1 MNRTDQGVDLSEII
15 STRDID
21 RYRTS
26 SDASHFALIPSAVA
40 SAHSANQIAELFKY
54 ASSNKTS
61 VTFRSGGT
69 SLSGQ
74 GVTDGILIDTRKHF
88 RSIEVLDGGRQ
99 VKVQPG
105 ATVRA
110 VNARLARFARKLGPD
125 PASEIAC
132 TIGGVIANNS
142 SGMACGITD
151 NTYRTLASATVV
163 LANGAIIGTADLNA
177 EEKLKSA
184 APAIYQ
190 ELDAIRQVVR
200 SDPQL
205 AKQISDQYQ
214 IKNTMGYGLNS
225 FVDFDSVIDI
235 FMHIIIGSEGTL
247 GFVSEAIFNT
257 VPLLKYAATT
267 LIIFEDLITATQ
279 ALDVLIPTKPAT
291 IELMDAPSL
300 RAGKVDLAGL
310 TLANH
315 AALLVE
321 YQASDE
327 QSLAVLIESA
337 QGAITALPC
346 VNKPQLIADPIE
358 RAKLWHI
365 RKGLYA
371 AVAGARKSGTT
382 ALLED
387 IAVPPAHLAATCIG
401 LQELF
406 LKHGYDDAV
415 IFGHAKDGNIHF
427 LVNEDFKDPVK
438 SARYQ
443 SFTEDMV
450 ELVLSHSGS
459 LKAEHGTGRMMAPFV
474 ERQFGSQ
481 LYELMLRIKKAFDPR
496 GILNPGVL
504 ITDDSSSHLKNIKF
518 NPTISPVADRC
529 VECGY
534 CEPICPSKDLTTTPR
549 QRIVLSRAIQSA
561 IERGD
566 SKLARSLDQE
576 SRYEVE
582 DTCAVDGLCETSCPV
597 GINTGSLVRELRAKR
612 VGSFN
617 SLMWNQSAKHWN
629 IALKKIVTL
638 QKIAHATPTAVVTPI
653 NHGLRKL
660 FGSDVVPLWT
670 HDLPQTGSP
679 RVHAFSATNPD
690 FVFFSS
696 CLQTIFESETS
707 LSFASLVNK
716 AGLSFITPE
725 GISDL
730 CCATPWK
737 SKGIASGYR
746 TMVEKTVAA
755 LMASSRNGALPIVC
769 DNSSC
774 TEGLV
779 DAVKAVA
786 GGKLQIIDSV
796 DFAAQTLLPRLH
808 VARQLEKVA
817 IHPTCSSTLSGSNS
831 NLELLASSISQ
842 SVITPLDWGCCA
854 FAGDRGL
861 LHPELTAAAT
871 APEVA
876 SIGTEE
882 FDAYLSTNLTCE
894 IALSRASGARYE
906 HVLVKLDQFS
916 TSMSSA

>member
-110 VNARLARFARKLGPD
+110 VNARLARYARKLGPD

-427 LVNEDFKDPVK
+427 
-438 SARYQ
+438 S
-443 SFTEDMV
+443 
-450 ELVLSHSGS
+450 
-459 LKAEHGTGRMMAPFV
+459 
-474 ERQFGSQ
+474 
-481 LYELMLRIKKAFDPR
+481 
-496 GILNPGVL
+496 
-504 ITDDSSSHLKNIKF
+504 
-518 NPTISPVADRC
+518 
-529 VECGY
+529 
-534 CEPICPSKDLTTTPR
+534 
-549 QRIVLSRAIQSA
+549 
-561 IERGD
+561 
-566 SKLARSLDQE
+566 
-576 SRYEVE
+576 
-582 DTCAVDGLCETSCPV
+582 
-597 GINTGSLVRELRAKR
+597 
-612 VGSFN
+612 
-617 SLMWNQSAKHWN
+617 
-629 IALKKIVTL
+629 
-638 QKIAHATPTAVVTPI
+638 
-653 NHGLRKL
+653 
-660 FGSDVVPLWT
+660 
-670 HDLPQTGSP
+670 
-679 RVHAFSATNPD
+679 
-690 FVFFSS
+690 
-696 CLQTIFESETS
+696 
-707 LSFASLVNK
+707 
-716 AGLSFITPE
+716 
-725 GISDL
+725 
-730 CCATPWK
+730 
-737 SKGIASGYR
+737 
-746 TMVEKTVAA
+746 
-755 LMASSRNGALPIVC
+755 
-769 DNSSC
+769 
-774 TEGLV
+774 
-779 DAVKAVA
+779 
-786 GGKLQIIDSV
+786 IIM
-796 DFAAQTLLPRLH
+796 
-808 VARQLEKVA
+808 
-817 IHPTCSSTLSGSNS
+817 N
-831 NLELLASSISQ
+831 
-842 SVITPLDWGCCA
+842 
-854 FAGDRGL
+854 
-861 LHPELTAAAT
+861 
-871 APEVA
+871 
-876 SIGTEE
+876 
-882 FDAYLSTNLTCE
+882 
-894 IALSRASGARYE
+894 
-906 HVLVKLDQFS
+906 
-916 TSMSSA
+916 

>member
-40 SAHSANQIAELFKY
+40 SAHSADQIAELFKY

-74 GVTDGILIDTRKHF
+74 GVTNGILIDTRKHF

-110 VNARLARFARKLGPD
+110 VNARLARYARKLGPD

-163 LANGAIIGTADLNA
+163 LANGAIIDTAELDA

-205 AKQISDQYQ
+205 AKQITDQYQ

-235 FMHIIIGSEGTL
+235 FLRIIIGSEGTL

-257 VPLLKYAATT
+257 VQLLKYAATT
-267 LIIFEDLITATQ
+267 LIIFEDLISATQ
-279 ALDVLIPTKPAT
+279 ALDLLIPTKPAT

-310 TLANH
+310 TLKNH

-321 YQASDE
+321 YQAADE
-327 QSLAVLIESA
+327 QSLAVLIGLA
-337 QGAITALPC
+337 QSAITALPC
-346 VNKPQLIADPIE
+346 VNQPKLFSDPTE

-371 AVAGARKSGTT
+371 TVAGARKSGTT

-387 IAVPPAHLAATCIG
+387 IAVPPEHLAATCIG

-427 LVNEDFKDPVK
+427 LVNEDFQDPVK

-443 SFTEDMV
+443 TFTEEMV
-450 ELVLSHSGS
+450 ALVLSHSGS

-474 ERQFGSQ
+474 ERQFGSR
-481 LYELMLRIKKAFDPR
+481 LYDLMRRIKKAFDPQ

-561 IERGD
+561 TDRGD
-566 SKLARSLDQE
+566 SRLAQSLNQD

-597 GINTGSLVRELRAKR
+597 GINTGSLVRELRSNR
-612 VGSFN
+612 LGTVN
-617 SLMWNQSAKHWN
+617 SLMWNQSAKYWN

-638 QKIAHATPTAVVTPI
+638 QKIARATPSAVVTPI

-660 FGSDVVPLWT
+660 FGSDAVPLWT
-670 HDLPQTGSP
+670 RDLPKTGSP
-679 RVHAFSATNPD
+679 RVHASTTVDPD
-690 FVFFSS
+690 FVYFSS

-707 LSFASLVNK
+707 SSFVSLVKK

-755 LMASSRNGALPIVC
+755 LMASSRNGLLPIVC

-779 DAVKAVA
+779 EAVKAVA

-796 DFAAQTLLPRLH
+796 DFAAQTLLPGLR
-808 VARQLEKVA
+808 VARTLEKVA

-831 NLELLASSISQ
+831 NLELLACSFSQ
-842 SVITPLDWGCCA
+842 TVTTPLDWGCCA

-876 SIGTEE
+876 SISAER

-894 IALSRASGARYE
+894 IALSRASGTNYE

-916 TSMSSA
+916 TSMSSK